1 MNTLE
6 PFAKHARDTEELA
19 PFADR
24 EVSVLVHPEVVLHLS
39 REGNARR
46 QRTRNVARVAYVAAC
61 DVVAV
66 TGVVAALRV
75 LVMGVNALVAHA
87 VLPTIDPLSVCAAML
102 LSLTLTNSYE
112 RSSPSQLR
120 LRVVQGAAIGTLLV
134 VWPHLWQGATVGW
147 LTVALVLAC
156 AVPMAVITMRRVSL
170 ALASSL
176 VPDVRRLVPAIVLTP
191 DVTTAATLPR
201 ASGYRVAG
209 SMVLDWRQS
218 DARSR
223 DLARLIRRTKAESV
237 IVVGPVK
244 MPQLSRIV
252 EITLRAG
259 CEFLA
264 TAPAQGVEGVRSSFV
279 WRGPHPFVRAEAPK
293 LEAPARFAKRCVD
306 VVGSLFALVCCI
318 PVFVTI
324 AIAIRMDSRGSILF
338 RQDRVGLGGR
348 RFQMLKFRTMRHGA
362 DQEKADLVHLNAS
375 GDRRLFKIPNDP
387 RISRVGRFLR
397 KWSLD
402 ELPQFLNVLMG
413 DMSLVGPRPFF
424 EEDFADY
431 EDHHF
436 LRLGVKPGITG
447 LWQIYGR
454 SAVMDF
460 EEVICMDRE
469 YIDRWSFWLDLKILF
484 MTIPAVCRRTGAY

>member
-6 PFAKHARDTEELA
+6 PFVKHARVSEEVA
-19 PFADR
+19 SVTDR
-24 EVSVLVHPEVVLHLS
+24 EVSVLVQPEVAVHLS

-46 QRTRNVARVAYVAAC
+46 QRTRNLARVAYIAVGDALAIAG
-61 DVVAV
+61 AV
-66 TGVVAALRV
+66 TGVKVGLDALLALAAT
-75 LVMGVNALVAHA
+75 A
-87 VLPTIDPLSVCAAML
+87 VVPPIDALSVCAAML
-102 LSLTLTNSYE
+102 LSLALTNTYA
-112 RSSPSQLR
+112 RSSPAQLR
-120 LRVVQGAAIGTLLV
+120 LRIVQGAVMGTLLV
-134 VWPHLWQGATVGW
+134 TWPHLWGGANVAWVGVAVALATVIP
-147 LTVALVLAC
+147 VAV
-156 AVPMAVITMRRVSL
+156 MAMRTASL
-170 ALASSL
+170 ALASRL
-176 VPDVRRLVPAIVLTP
+176 VPDARRLVPAIILTP
-191 DVTTAATLPR
+191 DVGTPATVPR

-223 DLARLIRRTKAESV
+223 DLARLIRRTHAESV

-244 MPQLSRIV
+244 MPQLSRLV

-264 TAPAQGVEGVRSSFV
+264 AAPAQGVEGVRSSFV
-279 WRGPHPFVRAEAPK
+279 WRGPHAFVRAEAPT
-293 LEAPARFAKRCVD
+293 LEAPALIAKRLVD
-306 VVGSLFALVCCI
+306 VVGSIFALVCCI
-318 PVFVTI
+318 PVFALI
-324 AIAIRMDSRGSILF
+324 GLAIRLDSPGSILF

-348 RFQMLKFRTMRHGA
+348 RFQMLKFRTMRDGA
-362 DQEKADLVHLNAS
+362 DLEKADLVHLNAS

-387 RISRVGRFLR
+387 RISRVGGFLR

-402 ELPQFLNVLMG
+402 ELPQFINVLMG

-424 EEDFADY
+424 EEDFVDY

-460 EEVICMDRE
+460 EEVIRMDRE
-469 YIDRWSFWLDLKILF
+469 YIDRWSLWLDLNILF